1 MSIQS
6 HIQQF
11 AKKHK
16 ELDDF
21 TLRYTQPRKCK
32 VSDRTDPSL
41 YKNFI
46 ARVWLQSKVG
56 NGSTYS
62 LVPRKDTPESI
73 PYADLWVVTLKND
86 PSSADY
92 IEGEPEISYG
102 SAFNDSVDVDE
113 LFGIV
118 FDQKKA
124 VVGTIVIDDALDP
137 TQHMI
142 AFLFR
147 PPIKDSPSYSD
158 QPATFYILSSY
169 AIPKEKIDAI
179 ERMLLRDA
187 PEDIGPVKVEQINGN
202 LQGDDPLCVSWSL
215 MMLYYITKIPIEHF
229 IYKKGRP
236 EKVVATLPLNEVTGY
251 YLRKML
257 EKLKLDV
264 GGLTAESTS
273 EVFPYLY
280 GSGPPSRKRKAEE
293 SEPAII
299 ELPIHSTFKHSSKV
313 GYDVFAEKFLESKSI
328 FTYKYDSGKEHYK
341 TSFYIQATKP
351 VKVFNLKTHEGAM
364 EFRKMLMSLP
374 DKTLVSLFDEK
385 VKNIDDFLTGDDPI
399 YASVGK
405 VDNELVDGLVKYRD
419 KFKIDGWKLQLGVNG
434 EDEYLFL
441 NPSQFFVTSKKIPS
455 NAI

>member
-46 ARVWLQSKVG
+46 SRVWLQSKVG
-56 NGSTYS
+56 NGPTYS

-86 PSSADY
+86 PSSEDY
-92 IEGEPEISYG
+92 VEGDPAISYG
-102 SAFNDSVDVDE
+102 AAFNESVDEDE

-124 VVGTIVIDDALDP
+124 VVGTIVIDDDLDP

-147 PPIKDSPSYSD
+147 PPIKNSYSYSD
-158 QPATFYILSSY
+158 QPATFYILTSY
-169 AIPKEKIDAI
+169 EIPKDKIDAI
-179 ERMLLRDA
+179 ERMLERQA
-187 PEDIGPVKVEQINGN
+187 PEDVGPIKVEQINGY

-215 MMLYYITKIPIEHF
+215 MMLYYITKVPIEHF
-229 IYKKGRP
+229 TYKKARP
-236 EKVVATLPLNEVTGY
+236 EKVVAPLPLNEVTGY

-257 EKLKLDV
+257 EKLKSDV

-273 EVFPYLY
+273 EAFPYLY
-280 GSGPPSRKRKAEE
+280 GTGPTRKRRADER
-293 SEPAII
+293 EPTII
-299 ELPIHSTFKHSSKV
+299 ELPTNSTFKHSSKV
-313 GYDVFAEKFLESKSI
+313 GYDAFVERFAKGTSI
-328 FTYKYDSGKEHYK
+328 FTYKYDSGKEHNK
-341 TSFYIQATKP
+341 TSYYLQATKP
-351 VKVFNLKTHEGAM
+351 IRVFNLKTHEGAM
-364 EFRKMLMSLP
+364 NFRKVLESLP
-374 DKTLVSLFDEK
+374 DKSLLSLFEAKIKNLDE
-385 VKNIDDFLTGDDPI
+385 FLAGDDPT
-399 YASVGK
+399 YASVG
-405 VDNELVDGLVKYRD
+405 DIDFALVDGLVKYQD
-419 KFKIDGWKLQLGVNG
+419 EHKMNGWKLQLGSSG